1 MDLVR
6 CYEEGRFKEVK
17 ERIKVEIEEQDIRLL
32 FDTENILNNKNT
44 KMDLR
49 DIYINLCPLDYNI
62 NMLKMNNMATR
73 VNQYPGYTDNIF
85 IDLTKQIK
93 SNKPLPTT
101 ADFFK

>member
-1 MDLVR
+1 M
-6 CYEEGRFKEVK
+6 
-17 ERIKVEIEEQDIRLL
+17 I
-32 FDTENILNNKNT
+32 
-44 KMDLR
+44 
-49 DIYINLCPLDYNI
+49 NI